1 MGEDITKLK
10 KNIDAIK
17 TVIQGG
23 SKNVEG
29 EKGSTDKP
37 TEGKRE

>member
-1 MGEDITKLK
+1 MGEDVTKLK

-17 TVIQGG
+17 KIAQGG
-23 SKNVEG
+23 KENGTE

-37 TEGKRE
+37 EGSKEK